1 MKIDERLLALRE
13 KAKAGRDPTTADETL
28 DCLLNWARQHGAKR
42 ILEIGAGEGY
52 TSCALLLQNT
62 GATLTAIEL
71 LPERAARAR
80 ALYRRFGVD
89 GRATLLEGD
98 AGEILPLLEGEYD
111 MIFLDGPKVQYL
123 TYLPHCKRLLKRG
136 GALFSDDVLLFGWVR
151 GEAPKKRRMLVEH
164 IREYL
169 AALEA
174 DGDFTTEILEYGEGL
189 AVSTKKQR
197 NP

>member
-1 MKIDERLLALRE
+1 MNTIDERLLALRE
-13 KAKAGRDPTTADETL
+13 KAKAGRDPTAADETL
-28 DCLLNWARQHGAKR
+28 SCLSEWARAHGAKR

-52 TSCALLLQNT
+52 TSCALLMQNKS
-62 GATLTAIEL
+62 ATLTAIEL
-71 LPERAARAR
+71 LPGRAARAR

-89 GRATLLEGD
+89 DRVTVLEGD
-98 AGEILPLLEGEYD
+98 AGEILPLSEGEYD

-123 TYLPHCKRLLKRG
+123 RYLPDCKRLLKRG

-174 DGDFTTEILEYGEGL
+174 DEDFTTEILEYGEGL
-189 AVSTKKQR
+189 AVSTKK
-197 NP
+197 